1 MLWLLDMIH
10 NTASGYEVSS
20 STNLQ
25 DYEVSLSI
33 FTCHGSKS
41 HYLLLHLEPME
52 RDHFNL
58 STRLS
63 PQQGRLVFENRRLV
77 VRLPAVFKL
86 SLTFRSIET
95 I

>member
-63 PQQGRLVFENRRLV
+63 PQQGRLVFEKSPSGGSTSCCFQIEFDV
-77 VRLPAVFKL
+77 
-86 SLTFRSIET
+86 SLY
-95 I
+95 